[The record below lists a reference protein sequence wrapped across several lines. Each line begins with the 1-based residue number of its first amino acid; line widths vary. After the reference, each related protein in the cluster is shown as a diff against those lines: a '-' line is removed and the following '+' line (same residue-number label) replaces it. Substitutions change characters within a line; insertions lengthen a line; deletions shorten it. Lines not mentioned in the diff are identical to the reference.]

1 MITDQT
7 QLGRLQGT
15 IRRESWESTRKCQ
28 TDIGFDCRTQGEGTT
43 LSTLYCLTARWIY
56 ADCDSEVI
64 FRLDV
69 VIKLGWIGWG
79 WESKVLCAV
88 QKERKKKKIWENQIV
103 RIMEARRK
111 EPLFWDSREKVND
124 VQVEN
129 GWSKDGNLR
138 QIQSEK

>member
-28 TDIGFDCRTQGEGTT
+28 TDLVFDCRTQGEGTT

-64 FRLDV
+64 SFDWTSWSNWVGLDGV
-69 VIKLGWIGWG
+69 GKAKFSGLSKRKNEWKKENLRKSDCEDNGSKKKRTIVLRQQGESQWSAG
-79 WESKVLCAV
+79 WEWLK
-88 QKERKKKKIWENQIV
+88 
-103 RIMEARRK
+103 
-111 EPLFWDSREKVND
+111 
-124 VQVEN
+124 
-129 GWSKDGNLR
+129 
-138 QIQSEK
+138 